1 MRQVRDELY
10 KSSVIKH
17 SKRRAKERYDLWIDT
32 DVYQIT
38 KLIKSEME
46 VANPN
51 PKHMIILY
59 RETKYSEKFHLLV
72 NWRNKYF
79 WVVWNNDLKTIQ
91 TFLSTE
97 RLIERVSKFS
107 NSVIGY
113 LGVRGFI
120 DIEPC
125 ALIDVFQVHPQPDTA
140 INNVADSVP
149 SENDHSGCCTL
160 PDPNHNQ
167 LQQQ

>member
-17 SKRRAKERYDLWIDT
+17 SKKRAKERYDLWIDT
-32 DVYQIT
+32 DVFQLT
-38 KLIKSEME
+38 KLIKGEME
-46 VANPN
+46 VGEPN

-72 NWRNKYF
+72 NWRNKYY

-97 RLIERVSKFS
+97 RLIEKVSKFS
-107 NSVIGY
+107 NSVIAY
-113 LGVRGFI
+113 LGVRGFL

-125 ALIDVFQVHPQPDTA
+125 MLIDVMQLHPQQDVVITS
-140 INNVADSVP
+140 VADSEPFV
-149 SENDHSGCCTL
+149 SDHSEYCTL

-167 LQQQ
+167 